1 MKFRENNF
9 GKNTGGKGG
18 SFGQDG
24 EEGRAFGD
32 EGEDD
37 GTFVGNSGTVI
48 YQIGLGNVFNTLIN
62 ILHLVILSTF
72 YNFLYFQYRD
82 ENPIIQNISWHL

>member
-18 SFGQDG
+18 SFGEDG
-24 EEGRAFGD
+24 EEGSTFGD

-48 YQIGLGNVFNTLIN
+48 YQIGLANVFY
-62 ILHLVILSTF
+62 V
-72 YNFLYFQYRD
+72 
-82 ENPIIQNISWHL
+82 